1 MKRNI
6 PGFIPVAAG
15 AALMGIGIA
24 LGQPGLVMTK
34 AVRVCLECVG
44 IG

>member
-1 MKRNI
+1 MRN
-6 PGFIPVAAG
+6 GFGYGLMLLGLAL
-15 AALMGIGIA
+15 AALGVS
-24 LGQPGLVMTK
+24 LGQAEAVFFK

>member
-6 PGFIPVAAG
+6 PGIALVLTG
-15 AALMGIGIA
+15 AVLMGIGIA

>member
-1 MKRNI
+1 MKRR
-6 PGFIPVAAG
+6 VTWLLLAAG
-15 AALMGIGIA
+15 AALTGLGLA
-24 LGQPGLVMTK
+24 LGQQTAVLYK